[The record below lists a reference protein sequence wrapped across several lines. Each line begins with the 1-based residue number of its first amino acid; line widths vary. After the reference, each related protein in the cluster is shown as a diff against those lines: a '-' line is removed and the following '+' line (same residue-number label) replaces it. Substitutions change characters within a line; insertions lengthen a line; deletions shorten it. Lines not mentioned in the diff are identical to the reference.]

1 MPECFGYE
9 GDAMFR
15 PDRQK
20 QTLNPGGITSR
31 QFPCGVRHTAISAAA
46 RRFQSGFRYFT
57 AVVMVASLLLLPADA
72 RSFGSKPQPVVQPPP
87 VAQPRTAAKA
97 DFTEKAPDFVL
108 KDLNGR
114 KFRLSDYRGK
124 QPVLIIFGATWCTFC
139 RQEIPH
145 FKAIHEAYAKQ
156 GLEIVNIDIQESKEK
171 VAKFSA
177 KYGLPYRVLLD
188 EDGTVAGIYDIRGVP
203 SMVLVDP
210 SGNILCRQCQ
220 RVEPIIETLL
230 KK

>member
-1 MPECFGYE
+1 MPECFGNE
-9 GDAMFR
+9 GDMMFR
-15 PDRQK
+15 PDIQK
-20 QTLNPGGITSR
+20 QILNPGGIASR
-31 QFPCGVRHTAISAAA
+31 RFPCGARDKAAA
-46 RRFQSGFRYFT
+46 AASGRFPSGCRWFV
-57 AVVMVASLLLLPADA
+57 AVLMIASVLLLPPDA
-72 RSFGSKPQPVVQPPP
+72 RSFGSKPSPVT
-87 VAQPRTAAKA
+87 QPRPAAKT

-114 KFRLSDYRGK
+114 KFRLSDFRGK

-139 RQEIPH
+139 REEIPH
-145 FKAIHEAYAKQ
+145 FKSIHTAYSKQ

-171 VAKFSA
+171 VAKFA
-177 KYGLPYRVLLD
+177 ARYELPYRVLLD

-203 SMVLVDP
+203 SVVLVDP

-230 KK
+230 KKK

>member
-1 MPECFGYE
+1 MPECFGNE

-15 PDRQK
+15 PDIQK
-20 QTLNPGGITSR
+20 QILNPNGIASR
-31 QFPCGVRHTAISAAA
+31 RFPCGARHKAETVVAGN
-46 RRFQSGFRYFT
+46 FLSGFRWL
-57 AVVMVASLLLLPADA
+57 VVVLIMASVLLLPPDA
-72 RSFGSKPQPVVQPPP
+72 RSFGSKPSPP
-87 VAQPRTAAKA
+87 VTQPRPAAKT

-108 KDLNGR
+108 KDLNGK
-114 KFRLSDYRGK
+114 KFRLSDFRGK

-139 RQEIPH
+139 REEIPH
-145 FKAIHEAYAKQ
+145 FKSIHTAYAKQ

-171 VAKFSA
+171 VTKFA
-177 KYGLPYRVLLD
+177 ARYELPYRVLLD

-230 KK
+230 KKR